1 MTCVPQTNS
10 SVNQVINRGD
20 VGHIPLLG
28 DYIAPHLR
36 PLPPISLPYTIRVDE
51 DFHKNPKPTIYDI
64 QVTVENPL
72 RAKMIGFITD
82 PGYAG
87 MLKEVA
93 GLDDQLARLVQAV
106 SMSKSKHAF
115 FSSLSEDPVTFF
127 RNWLSSQ
134 KRDLEVIDGE
144 APRGG
149 GEHASGDEWRRGGE
163 NSVWTTENAK
173 ETVNV
178 ILSRP
183 RQQAQP
189 RQA

>member
-1 MTCVPQTNS
+1 M
-10 SVNQVINRGD
+10 
-20 VGHIPLLG
+20 
-28 DYIAPHLR
+28 
-36 PLPPISLPYTIRVDE
+36 PYTIRVDE

-64 QVTVENPL
+64 QVAVENPL
-72 RAKMIGFITD
+72 RAKMIAFITD

-87 MLKEVA
+87 MLKDVA
-93 GLDDQLARLVQAV
+93 GLDDQLARLVQAI

-115 FSSLSEDPVTFF
+115 FSSLGEDPVNFF

-149 GEHASGDEWRRGGE
+149 GEHADGDEWRRGGDG
-163 NSVWTTENAK
+163 SVWTTENAR
-173 ETVNV
+173 ETVNT

-183 RQQAQP
+183 RPQPQPQPQP
-189 RQA
+189 RQS